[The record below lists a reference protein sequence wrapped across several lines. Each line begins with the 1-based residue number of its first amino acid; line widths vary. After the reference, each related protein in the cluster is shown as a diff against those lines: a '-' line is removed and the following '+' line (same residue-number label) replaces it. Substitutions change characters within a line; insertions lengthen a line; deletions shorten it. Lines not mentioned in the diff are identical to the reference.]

1 LPAGVL
7 TLGVEQLERTVKTKL
22 MQTLMAL
29 NELPKNYAGG
39 VRFRMMNDLT
49 RVICWV
55 TREAL
60 DRAEDEKSSQL
71 NQIPRFERHRIQIE
85 QLASQKYDAGE
96 QAPIVMSF
104 DFVTVSPGDEANGR
118 RPRPASK
125 SSYDTNQSARSYLST
140 RGPPANRAADHD
152 RCFRREIVTS
162 AAIAIQALFWVDPV
176 I

>member
-1 LPAGVL
+1 
-7 TLGVEQLERTVKTKL
+7 

-39 VRFRMMNDLT
+39 VRFRMMNGLT

-104 DFVTVSPGDEANGR
+104 DLVTISPGRLNEIDPEHPG
-118 RPRPASK
+118 
-125 SSYDTNQSARSYLST
+125 
-140 RGPPANRAADHD
+140 GDHAQ
-152 RCFRREIVTS
+152 R
-162 AAIAIQALFWVDPV
+162 
-176 I
+176 